1 MSYRQAKYNNKPVWS
16 GLFNLLDNTIE
27 ESHPFSEARS
37 NDFHHSFYFKHP
49 EKLDDD
55 NNVFFYIDKGNDGS
69 TKVNT
74 LWRDATNED
83 AERAL
88 SKLLDLSDTT
98 DYDDETDEPI
108 GSKLNKNIIA
118 AIKRGY

>member
-1 MSYRQAKYNNKPVWS
+1 MSYRQAKYNNEPVWS

-27 ESHPFSEARS
+27 ESHPFSKARGA
-37 NDFHHSFYFKHP
+37 DFHHSFYFEHP
-49 EKLDDD
+49 EKLNDDSS
-55 NNVFFYIDKGNDGS
+55 VFFYIDKDDNGS

-74 LWRDATNED
+74 LWRGAANKD

-88 SKLLDLSDTT
+88 SKLLDLSDIT

-108 GSKLNKNIIA
+108 GTKLNKSIID
-118 AIKRGY
+118 AIERG

>member
-16 GLFNLLDNTIE
+16 GLFNLLDSTIE
-27 ESHPFSEARS
+27 ESHPFSKARS
-37 NDFHHSFYFKHP
+37 ADFHHSFYFDHP

-55 NNVFFYIDKGNDGS
+55 NNVFFYIDKGEDGS

-74 LWRDATNED
+74 LWRDAENKD

-88 SKLLDLSDTT
+88 SKLLDLSDIT
-98 DYDDETDEPI
+98 DYDDETDEPLGMKI
-108 GSKLNKNIIA
+108 SKSIIDGV
-118 AIKRGY
+118 RR